1 MINAI
6 CIQNFRS
13 IQDLTVRLGSLN
25 VLLGKNGAGKSN
37 FLDSLA
43 FLTDVTELGVR
54 SALLRENRVSFEDIV
69 HAGKRDRI
77 IAVQLEVWNNRLGF
91 EDPDGL
97 LFYQV
102 GFGLNPSAGRDVEVG
117 MEQLWRVGKPFLVD
131 ANRLR
136 PHGQAFEHL
145 PTEKVPLLDAQ
156 RVWRED
162 IDAAE
167 AFTFGAQRI
176 ALSQLADRIRYPHAI
191 ALADA
196 LRQFKVFRFDPQAMR
211 MPATVKYQAE
221 LQPDGGNL
229 AAVLDEMDRNALEA
243 ITAELRV
250 AVPGLNSIRLEP
262 AGPGQKIITVREKNN
277 LTFYPHQISDG
288 TLRLLALTAI
298 AHGAV
303 TAPLL
308 AIEEPENG
316 ISPARLFQ
324 LVELLRNHASTGQ
337 QIILTTHAPYLV
349 DCLQPNEL
357 IILTRNGGPTTL
369 IDLTPADIAQ
379 RQHEFGPL
387 GELWVSGALQDG

>member
-6 CIQNFRS
+6 CVQNFRS
-13 IQDLTVRLGSLN
+13 IKDVTVQLGPLN
-25 VLLGKNGAGKSN
+25 VVLGRNGAGKSN

-43 FLTDVTELGVR
+43 FLADVTEMGVR
-54 SALLRENRVSFEDIV
+54 AALLRENRRGFEDV
-69 HAGKRDRI
+69 VYAGERHQI
-77 IAVQLEVWNNRLGF
+77 IAFQIEAWNNRLGF
-91 EDPDGL
+91 DDSNDL

-102 GFGLNPSAGRDVEVG
+102 GFGLNPATGQYVEVG
-117 MEQLWRVGKPFLVD
+117 LEQLWRVHSPFLVD
-131 ANRLR
+131 AARIH

-145 PTEKVPLLDAQ
+145 PAEKTLLLDAQ
-156 RVWRED
+156 QVWRED
-162 IDAAE
+162 STTAE
-167 AFTFGAQRI
+167 TFAFSTQRT
-176 ALSQLADRIRYPHAI
+176 ALSQLADRMRYPHAI

-196 LRQFKVFRFDPQAMR
+196 LRQFKVFRLDPQVMR
-211 MPATVKYQAE
+211 HPATVKYQAE

-229 AAVLDEMDRNALEA
+229 AAVLDEMDREVLEA

-250 AVPGLNSIRLEP
+250 AIPGLDSIRLEP
-262 AGPGQKIITVREKNN
+262 AGPGQKVITVREKNN

-288 TLRLLALTAI
+288 TLRFLALAAI

-303 TAPLL
+303 AAPLL

-324 LVELLRNHASTGQ
+324 LVELFRNHASTGQ

-349 DCLQPNEL
+349 DCLQPDEL
-357 IILTRNGGPTTL
+357 IVFTRNGGPTTL
-369 IDLTPADIAQ
+369 VELSSAEIAQ
-379 RQHEFGPL
+379 RLKEHGPL

>member
-6 CIQNFRS
+6 CVQNFRS
-13 IQDLTVRLGSLN
+13 IKDVTVQLGPLN
-25 VLLGKNGAGKSN
+25 VVLGRNGAGKSN

-43 FLTDVTELGVR
+43 FLADVTEMGVR
-54 SALLRENRVSFEDIV
+54 AALLRENRRGFEDV
-69 HAGKRDRI
+69 VYAGERHQI
-77 IAVQLEVWNNRLGF
+77 IAFQIEAWNNRLGF
-91 EDPDGL
+91 DDSNDL

-102 GFGLNPSAGRDVEVG
+102 GFGLNPATGQYVEVG
-117 MEQLWRVGKPFLVD
+117 LEQLWRVHSPFLVD
-131 ANRLR
+131 AARIH

-145 PTEKVPLLDAQ
+145 PAGKTPLLDAQ
-156 RVWRED
+156 QIWRED
-162 IDAAE
+162 STAAE
-167 AFTFGAQRI
+167 TFAFSAQRT
-176 ALSQLADRIRYPHAI
+176 ALSQLADRMRYPHAI

-196 LRQFKVFRFDPQAMR
+196 LRQFKVFRLDPQVMR
-211 MPATVKYQAE
+211 HPATVKYQAE

-229 AAVLDEMDRNALEA
+229 AAVLDEMDREVLEA

-250 AVPGLNSIRLEP
+250 AIPGLDSIRLEP
-262 AGPGQKIITVREKNN
+262 AGPGQKVITVREKNN

-288 TLRLLALTAI
+288 TLRFLALAAI

-303 TAPLL
+303 AAPLL

-324 LVELLRNHASTGQ
+324 LVELFRNHASTGQ

-349 DCLQPNEL
+349 DCLQPDEL
-357 IILTRNGGPTTL
+357 IVFTRNGGPTTL
-369 IDLTPADIAQ
+369 VELSSAEIAQ
-379 RQHEFGPL
+379 RLKEHGPL